1 MKVVFKVMSEDS
13 LKRQNQ
19 EEKVKVQEEGREVFR
34 INSEVRPMMDS
45 IEAGNGEEGRRKE
58 TTRGRRRKERR
69 GRQKE
74 EVMRR
79 EKEKQE
85 EEEEVKERRSEWR
98 REEPLAKPSLTG
110 EAALVRTPLA
120 TFLLF
125 LALPHIIFSTNTV

>member
-79 EKEKQE
+79 EKEDV

-110 EAALVRTPLA
+110 GAALVRTPLA